1 MARYTGP
8 KCKLCRRE
16 GTKLLLKS
24 RKCLTDACPFEKR
37 AYPPGERGGRRRRS
51 RVSDYGL
58 QLREKQK
65 VRRTYGVLEKQFRR
79 YFQRA
84 ARQRGL
90 TGDNL
95 MIVLER
101 RLDNV
106 VYRLGLAPTRR
117 AARQLVGHRHVLVN
131 GRRVDIPSY
140 LVEKGDL
147 IEVKES
153 SRKLALVQD
162 SVKRVDPSSQYPWL
176 RRTDDGFGGT
186 FVDYPS
192 REDIPVPFQEQLIV
206 ELYSK

>member
-16 GTKLLLKS
+16 GTKLMLKS
-24 RKCLTDACPFEKR
+24 RKCLTDSCPFEKR
-37 AYPPGERGGRRRRS
+37 AYAPGERGQMRRA

-65 VRRTYGVLEKQFRR
+65 VRRTYGILERQFKR
-79 YFQRA
+79 YFNRA
-84 ARQRGL
+84 VRQTGL
-90 TGDNL
+90 TGENL
-95 MIVLER
+95 MVLLER

-106 VYRLGLAPTRR
+106 VFRLGLAPTRR
-117 AARQLVGHRHVLVN
+117 SARQLVSHGHILVN
-131 GRRVDIPSY
+131 GRGVDIPSY

-153 SRKLALVQD
+153 SRAMPIIQD
-162 SVKRVDPSSQYPWL
+162 SIKRVDPSTQYPWI
-176 RRTDDGFGGT
+176 RRSEDAFGGT

-192 REDIPVPFQEQLIV
+192 REDIPVPFQERLIV

>member
-16 GTKLLLKS
+16 GTKLMLKS
-24 RKCLTDACPFEKR
+24 RKCLTDSCPFEKR
-37 AYPPGERGGRRRRS
+37 AYPPGERGQMRRS
-51 RVSDYGL
+51 RISSYGL

-79 YFQRA
+79 YFTRA
-84 ARQRGL
+84 VRERGL

-95 MIVLER
+95 MVLLER
-101 RLDNV
+101 RLDNL

-117 AARQLVGHRHVLVN
+117 GARQLVSHRHILVN

-153 SRKLALVQD
+153 SRGLAAIQD
-162 SVKRVDPSSQYPWL
+162 SIKRVDPSSEYGWL
-176 RRTDDGFGGT
+176 RRSEDGFSGT
-186 FVDYPS
+186 LVDYPA